1 MERRQDIDAL
11 RGLLLVL
18 MLLTHLPTRLT
29 MAMGQPLG
37 FVSAAEGFVLL
48 SAWMSGLVYGRPDH
62 RSGLPYMRQAFWRRA
77 FKLYGYQ
84 VALLLF
90 LFTAVA
96 AIGMRTAQPAITN
109 MLGYYQQ
116 APVQAATAA
125 LLLLYQPPLL
135 DILPLY
141 VIFMLLSP
149 ALLAAAH
156 RHGWQLVLSVS
167 LALWLLAQFGLS
179 EAIYGATL
187 ALLPIS
193 VPYTESGAFSI
204 WAWQF
209 IWTLGLWLGA
219 SRHQPALAARV
230 DPAALPRWMLAVA
243 IVIVLIGFAW
253 RHTIGQN
260 PFGDDHTL
268 NLLFDKWQLGPLRLI
283 NLCAL
288 MLLTMR
294 YGPALAARLPRQR
307 WLEQLGAASLQ
318 VFCVHLVLVLV
329 LLALMGDH
337 YLNAGWSG
345 HVSNGLDDGSLSPI
359 GWLDLGDLWMLLLC
373 LGVMMLVARTKR
385 R

>member
-1 MERRQDIDAL
+1 MERRHDIDAL

-48 SAWMSGLVYGRPDH
+48 SAWMSGLVYGRPDG
-62 RSGLPYMRQAFWRRA
+62 RLGQPAMPYMRQAFWRRA
-77 FKLYGYQ
+77 FQLYGYQ

-109 MLGYYQQ
+109 MLGFYQQ
-116 APVQAATAA
+116 APAEAAASA
-125 LLLLYQPPLL
+125 LLLIYQPPLL

-141 VIFMLLSP
+141 VVFLLLSP
-149 ALLAAAH
+149 GLLAAAH
-156 RHGWQLVLSVS
+156 RHGWRPVLGLS
-167 LALWLLAQFGLS
+167 LLIWLLTQFGLS
-179 EAIYGATL
+179 EIIYA
-187 ALLPIS
+187 AASAVLPIS
-193 VPYTESGAFSI
+193 VPYADSGAFSI

-209 IWTLGLWLGA
+209 IWVLGLWLGA
-219 SRHQPALAARV
+219 SLHHPEQAAQV
-230 DPAALPRWMLAVA
+230 DPNQLPRWMLAA
-243 IVIVLIGFAW
+243 AAAIVLIGFAW

-260 PFGDDHTL
+260 PFGTDTTL
-268 NLLFDKWQLGPLRLI
+268 NLLFDKWRLGPLRLI

-318 VFCVHLVLVLV
+318 VFCAHLVLVLV
-329 LLALMGDH
+329 LLALLGDH
-337 YLNAGWSG
+337 YLHANWRGQAGEG
-345 HVSNGLDDGSLSPI
+345 HADDPLAWI
-359 GWLDLGDLWMLLLC
+359 DLGDLWMLVLS
-373 LGVMMLVARTKR
+373 LGVMILVARAR
-385 R
+385 RR